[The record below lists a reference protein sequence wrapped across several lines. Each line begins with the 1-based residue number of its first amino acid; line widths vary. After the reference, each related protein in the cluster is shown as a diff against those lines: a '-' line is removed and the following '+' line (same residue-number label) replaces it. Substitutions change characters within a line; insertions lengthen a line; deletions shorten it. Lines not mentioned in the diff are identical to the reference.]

1 MRVLVADDDRV
12 ISHLLCAVL
21 REVGHEP
28 VPAFDAMQVMM
39 FAMRAPQPD
48 VILLDINMPGGTGVE
63 ALRKLKASSRT
74 MLIPVVVLSGSL
86 DPTMPGV
93 MRDLGAVDFLAK
105 PPRLDEVIA
114 TLERVTGVGGVAVP
128 AGG

>member
-21 REVGHEP
+21 REGGHDP
-28 VPAFDAMQVMM
+28 VPAFDAMQAMM

-63 ALRKLKASSRT
+63 ALKKLKASAKT
-74 MLIPVVVLSGSL
+74 MLIPVVVLSGSI
-86 DPTMPGV
+86 DPAMPGV
-93 MRDLGAVDFLAK
+93 MRDLGAAEYLPK
-105 PPRLDEVIA
+105 PPQLDEVIA
-114 TLERVTGVGGVAVP
+114 ALERVG
-128 AGG
+128 AGGLTAAR

>member
-21 REVGHEP
+21 REMGHEP
-28 VPAFDAMQVMM
+28 FPAFDAMQAMM
-39 FAMRAPQPD
+39 FAIRTPQPE

-63 ALRKLKASSRT
+63 ALRKLKASART

-86 DPTMPGV
+86 DPAMPAV
-93 MRDLGAVDFLAK
+93 MRDLGAADYLPK
-105 PPRLDEVIA
+105 PAQIPQVLEA
-114 TLERVTGVGGVAVP
+114 LERVA
-128 AGG
+128 A

>member
-21 REVGHEP
+21 REAGHQP
-28 VPAFDAMQVMM
+28 VPAFDAMQTMM

-63 ALRKLKASSRT
+63 ALRKLKASAKT

-86 DPTMPGV
+86 DPAMPGV
-93 MRDLGAVDFLAK
+93 MLELGADEFLSK
-105 PPRLDEVIA
+105 PPQLPEVIA
-114 TLERVTGVGGVAVP
+114 ALERV
-128 AGG
+128 AGGGIPTLR

>member
-1 MRVLVADDDRV
+1 MRVLVADDDRI

-28 VPAFDAMQVMM
+28 VPAFDAMQAMM

-63 ALRKLKASSRT
+63 ALRKLKASVKT

-86 DPTMPGV
+86 DPAMPEV
-93 MRDLGAVDFLAK
+93 MRGLGAVDYLPK
-105 PPRLDEVIA
+105 PAQIPQVLE
-114 TLERVTGVGGVAVP
+114 TLERVTGR
-128 AGG
+128 

>member
-1 MRVLVADDDRV
+1 MRVLVADDDRI

-21 REVGHEP
+21 QAQGHEP
-28 VPAFDAMQVMM
+28 FPAFDAMQAMM

-63 ALRKLKASSRT
+63 ALKKLKASVKT
-74 MLIPVVVLSGSL
+74 MLIPVVVLSGSI

-93 MRDLGAVDFLAK
+93 MRELGAAEYLPK
-105 PPRLDEVIA
+105 PPDLVTVIS
-114 TLERVTGVGGVAVP
+114 TLERVGGR
-128 AGG
+128 

>member
-21 REVGHEP
+21 REVGHDP
-28 VPAFDAMQVMM
+28 VPAFDAMQAMM

-63 ALRKLKASSRT
+63 ALKKLKASAKT

-86 DPTMPGV
+86 DPTMPEV
-93 MRDLGAVDFLAK
+93 MKELGAVDYLPK
-105 PPRLDEVIA
+105 PAQLPAVLEA
-114 TLERVTGVGGVAVP
+114 LERV
-128 AGG
+128 AGGKPSLV